1 MERLSLG
8 LKPSWGGEEEKV
20 VLALV
25 IAFLVIMLLELN
37 ERFLKERSPNKIR

>member
-1 MERLSLG
+1 MFSTADGTSLTG

-25 IAFLVIMLLELN
+25 IAFFVIMLLELN
-37 ERFLKERSPNKIR
+37 ERFA